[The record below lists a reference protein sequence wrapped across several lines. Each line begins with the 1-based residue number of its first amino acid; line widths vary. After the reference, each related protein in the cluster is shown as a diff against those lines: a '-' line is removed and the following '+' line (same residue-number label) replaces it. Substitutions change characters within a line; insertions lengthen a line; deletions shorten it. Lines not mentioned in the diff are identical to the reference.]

1 MSLSLLVANEKWQD
15 FDTAWK
21 DMLESDGAIDGV
33 LDALTLAGQKNRMS
47 RCSALLREH
56 RANLAL
62 AERHADAARLI
73 GAGLRGGLS
82 PTEFGEALFDHA
94 AKAWS
99 EEVWW
104 SAYTEASGL
113 EEGCSDLRAAWTK
126 FERLLA
132 YQPGSHIF
140 HAGGWGTGKVL
151 EIREADKEILIRF
164 HSGREDT
171 FPMEGA
177 VDIFQPLSPNDL
189 RSLYYE
195 DPENVPKRAKKEP
208 LEILRLVLERHH
220 GRAKLVSVKSALA
233 MIGIESS
240 SWSAWWRKC
249 KKLVEMSSDFRMS
262 GGGAN
267 PELRLLVE
275 PSDPAE
281 ELRKSF
287 QTMTSVEEVLA
298 RAMEIITPKT
308 EDGIKDVIREAIGG
322 QLEGN
327 EELTQ
332 LDLLR
337 AHLFTSQ
344 LENDS
349 YEPLLELIRELLK
362 AEGEDDEAAPIYAL
376 LNELPGYKEQDQAV
390 DALKE
395 ACGDAWADEVITNFQ
410 LLAPGMVRRFID
422 DIVDA
427 ERGEDLAPHYT
438 QLIKR
443 PLRAPHVL
451 TYLAKAA
458 EKGLIG
464 DKLPLPMERANSLIS
479 LAAFLYG
486 IRRDNPDT
494 TRSHGRIVDLLAGG
508 DDPLLDR
515 LFEGASP
522 KDLRTAQL
530 TLQRGV
536 EDSIDNLVAT
546 LVFRAGP
553 VEEENTRFWEDES
566 IWTTRTGLDC
576 RIQELKVLKDE
587 RVPQNEA
594 ALSAAAEQ
602 GDLSENAEWDAALE
616 EQRNLAGKIQQ
627 LETEIS
633 VAQLLENAML
643 PEATA
648 CPGTKVFYGQED
660 AEGEQCIIILGPWD
674 AKDDGSVVSY
684 QAPLAKGM
692 LGMQAGESTSITL
705 PGGTI
710 NVEVTRVETVKVD

>member
-15 FDTAWK
+15 FDTAWRE
-21 DMLESDGAIDGV
+21 MLESDGDIDVV
-33 LDALTLAGQKNRMS
+33 LDALTLAGKKNRMS
-47 RCSALLREH
+47 RCSALLKEH
-56 RANLAL
+56 RINLAL
-62 AERHADAARLI
+62 AERHADAAKLL
-73 GAGLRGGLS
+73 GAGIRGGLS
-82 PTEFGEALFDHA
+82 PTEFGDILFEHA
-94 AKAWS
+94 SKAWA
-99 EEVWW
+99 EESWW
-104 SAYTEASGL
+104 EAFTQSSGL
-113 EEGCSDLRAAWTK
+113 EEGCSDLRIAWTK

-140 HAGGWGTGKVL
+140 HAGGWGTGKVI
-151 EIREADKEILIRF
+151 EIREEEKEIFIKF
-164 HSGREDT
+164 QSGREDS
-171 FPMEGA
+171 FPMDGA
-177 VDIFQPLSPNDL
+177 VDIFQPLGVNDL

-195 DPENVPKRAKKEP
+195 DPDGVPKRAKKEP
-208 LEILRLVLERHH
+208 LETLRLVLERHH
-220 GRAKLVSVKSALA
+220 GRAKLISVKSALA

-249 KKLVEMSSDFRMS
+249 KKLVEMSSDFKMS

-287 QTMTSVEEVLA
+287 QTMFSVEEVLA
-298 RAMEIITPKT
+298 RAMDVITPKT
-308 EDGIKDVIREAIGG
+308 EETIKVVIREAIEG
-322 QLEGN
+322 QLESQ
-327 EELTQ
+327 EELSE

-337 AHLFTSQ
+337 AHLF
-344 LENDS
+344 LRELAEEP
-349 YEPLLELIRELLK
+349 YEPLLELVRGHLYSD
-362 AEGEDDEAAPIYAL
+362 EDGASIYAL

-390 DALKE
+390 DVLKE
-395 ACGDAWADEVITNFQ
+395 ACGDTWELEVITNFQ
-410 LLAPGMVRRFID
+410 LLAPGMVRRLID
-422 DIVDA
+422 DLVEA
-427 ERGEDLAPHYT
+427 ERGEDLSPHYT

-458 EKGLIG
+458 EKGLLG
-464 DKLPLPMERANSLIS
+464 DTLPAPMERANSLIS
-479 LAAFLYG
+479 LAAYLYG
-486 IRRDNPDT
+486 IRRENADT

-508 DDPLLDR
+508 TEPLLER

-553 VEEENTRFWEDES
+553 VEEENSRFWEDES
-566 IWTTRTGLDC
+566 IWTTRTGLDT
-576 RIQELKVLKDE
+576 RIKELKVLKDE
-587 RVPQNEA
+587 RVPKNEA
-594 ALSAAAEQ
+594 ALTAAAEQ

-633 VAQLLENAML
+633 IAQLLENAML
-643 PEATA
+643 PEGIA
-648 CPGTKVFYGQED
+648 CPGTQVFYTQDES
-660 AEGEQCIIILGPWD
+660 EGEQCIQILGPWD
-674 AKDDGSVVSY
+674 AQDDGSIVSY

-692 LGMQAGESTSITL
+692 LGMQAGESTAITL
-705 PGGTI
+705 PGGKI
-710 NVEVTRVETVKVD
+710 QIEVLRVETVKVD

>member
-21 DMLESDGAIDGV
+21 DMLESDGSIDSV
-33 LDALTLAGQKNRMS
+33 LDALTLAGKKNRMS

-56 RANLAL
+56 RMNLAL
-62 AERHADAARLI
+62 AERHGDAARLI

-82 PTEFGEALFDHA
+82 PAEFGEALFDHA
-94 AKAWS
+94 TKAWS
-99 EEVWW
+99 EEAWW

-113 EEGCSDLRAAWTK
+113 EEGCKDLRAAWTK

-151 EIREADKEILIRF
+151 EVREADKEILIKF
-164 HSGREDT
+164 QSGREDT

-177 VDIFQPLSPNDL
+177 VDIFQPLSTTDL
-189 RSLYYE
+189 RALYYE
-195 DPENVPKRAKKEP
+195 DEEGVPKHAKKEP
-208 LEILRLVLERHH
+208 LEVLRLVLERHH
-220 GRAKLVSVKSALA
+220 GKAKLVSVKSALA

-249 KKLVEMSSDFRMS
+249 KKLVELSAEFRMS
-262 GGGAN
+262 GGGTN
-267 PELRLLVE
+267 PEIRLLVD
-275 PSDPAE
+275 PADPAE
-281 ELRKSF
+281 ELKKSF
-287 QTMTSVEEVLA
+287 DTMLTVEEVLA
-298 RAMEIITPKT
+298 RALEVLTPKT
-308 EDGIKDVIREAIGG
+308 EDNIKEVIREAIKA
-322 QLEGN
+322 QIEAE
-327 EELTQ
+327 EELTE

-337 AHLFTSQ
+337 AHLFLHDLDKETH
-344 LENDS
+344 
-349 YEPLLELIRELLK
+349 EPLLDLVRGHMNAEEDSTDIYELLN
-362 AEGEDDEAAPIYAL
+362 D
-376 LNELPGYKEQDQAV
+376 LPGYKEQDQAV
-390 DALKE
+390 DVLKE
-395 ACGDAWADEVITNFQ
+395 ASGNAWADEVISNFQ

-422 DIVDA
+422 DLVEA
-427 ERGEDLAPHYT
+427 GRGEDLAPHYT

-458 EKGLIG
+458 EKGLLG
-464 DKLPLPMERANSLIS
+464 DKLPQPMERANSLIS
-479 LAAFLYG
+479 LAAYLYG
-486 IRRDNPDT
+486 IRRENADT
-494 TRSHGRIVDLLAGG
+494 TRSHGRIVELLAGG
-508 DDPLLDR
+508 ADPLLER

-566 IWTTRTGLDC
+566 IWTTRTGLDS

-633 VAQLLENAML
+633 IAQLLENAML
-643 PEATA
+643 PEGTA
-648 CPGTKVFYGQED
+648 CPGTRVFYTQEG
-660 AEGEQCIIILGPWD
+660 AEGELSITILGPWD
-674 AKDDGSVVSY
+674 QADDDSIVSY

-705 PGGTI
+705 PGGKI
-710 NVEVTRVETVKVD
+710 SIEVTRVETAKVD